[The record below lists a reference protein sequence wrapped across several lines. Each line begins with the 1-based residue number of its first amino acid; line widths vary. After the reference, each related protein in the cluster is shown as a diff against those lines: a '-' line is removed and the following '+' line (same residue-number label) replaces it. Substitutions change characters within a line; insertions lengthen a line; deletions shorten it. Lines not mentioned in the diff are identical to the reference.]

1 MVGPPWH
8 RVGSTR
14 LILSENEYSV
24 YATFALSKF
33 MHSTATQTASYAGTR
48 ASWFQRVVLPGFAFK
63 AVVIGGGYA
72 TGRELAEFFLPCGP
86 WAGLLAMA
94 VSTAIWSGVCALTF
108 WFAWATKSFDYRTF
122 FGRLL
127 GRLWPAFEIAYFA
140 LILLV
145 LSVFAAAAG
154 VIGQALCGAP
164 ALVGTLCLMV
174 AIAIA
179 VWGGNESVER
189 VFKYVSIFL
198 YGVYAVF
205 LGLCLV
211 RFGPQIEHGFHVLGP
226 PHPSWV
232 TAGVSYAGY
241 NVVCAITILPVAR
254 HMSCRRDAL
263 IAGALCG
270 PLAILPAVLFFICMS
285 AFYPSIG
292 SAALPADR
300 LLAGLGLPA
309 FRAIFQVM
317 IFAALLES
325 GAGCLNSVNQ
335 RAARACAERGRPLTP
350 SLRVALSMFVMV
362 IAVFL
367 ADRFGVITLIAKG
380 YRGLTVVF
388 LLVYILPLLTHGLWM
403 LAVDSA
409 HRRESL
415 KAKY

>member
-1 MVGPPWH
+1 
-8 RVGSTR
+8 
-14 LILSENEYSV
+14 
-24 YATFALSKF
+24 
-33 MHSTATQTASYAGTR
+33 MHSTATQAASHAGTR
-48 ASWFQRVVLPGFAFK
+48 ASRFQRLVLPGFAFK

-86 WAGLLAMA
+86 WAGLRAMA
-94 VSTAIWSGVCALTF
+94 LSTAIWSGVCALTF
-108 WFAWATKSFDYRTF
+108 WFAWATQSFDYRTF

-164 ALVGTLCLMV
+164 ALVGTLCLMI

-205 LGLCLV
+205 LGLCLI
-211 RFGPQIEHGFHVLGP
+211 RFGPQIQHGFHVLGP
-226 PHPSWV
+226 PHSSWV
-232 TAGVSYAGY
+232 MAGVSYAGY

-292 SAALPADR
+292 SVALPADR
-300 LLAGLGLPA
+300 LLAGLGMPA

-325 GAGCLNSVNQ
+325 GAGCLNSINQ
-335 RAARACAERGRPLTP
+335 RAARACAERGRPLTH

-388 LLVYILPLLTHGLWM
+388 LLVYILPLLTYGLWM

-409 HRRESL
+409 HRHESL
-415 KAKY
+415 